1 MHPLSERAGTPT
13 GIGDHAWS
21 PVEVYAMWQVIM
33 PPTVA
38 CSSQEPRGLP
48 SHGAKAISLRRTAST
63 CHLA

>member
-48 SHGAKAISLRRTAST
+48 SQ
-63 CHLA
+63 